1 MTMWRLL
8 DTGANFGAYNMALDE
23 EMLARAQKGDTMPL
37 LRFYSWDP
45 PAVSLGRFQ
54 KIETTVNTEACKK
67 RGIDIIR
74 RISGGRAVLHD
85 KELTYSLVARTDNP
99 LFPSDVLGTYKV
111 IAPCLVAGLRNLG
124 IHAEIIPRAGKY
136 PELHKPQPKDPACF
150 SSPSWYE
157 IVVRGKKIIG
167 SAQRR
172 LSNAFL
178 QHGSILMD
186 FDPTVEAE
194 VLPGSHAYDGV
205 TSLRR
210 ELGHPVL
217 HKDAAD
223 AFTKGFAET
232 LRITLTA

>member
-1 MTMWRLL
+1 MTTWRLL

-23 EMLARAQKGDTMPL
+23 KMLAQAQKGESMAA
-37 LRFYSWDP
+37 LRFYAWDP

-54 KIETTVNTEACKK
+54 KIETAVNTEACKR
-67 RGIDIIR
+67 RGIDIVR
-74 RISGGRAVLHD
+74 RVTGGRAVLHN
-85 KELTYSLVARTDNP
+85 KELTYCIVARSGNP

-124 IHAEIIPRAGKY
+124 IQAEIVPRAGKY
-136 PELHKPQPKDPACF
+136 AELPKPQPKDPACF
-150 SSPSWYE
+150 SSPSLYE

-186 FDPTVEAE
+186 FDPEVEAE
-194 VLPGSHAYDGV
+194 VIPGSHAYDAV
-205 TSLRR
+205 TCLKR
-210 ELGHPVL
+210 ELGRPVL

-223 AFTKGFAET
+223 AFAKGFAET
-232 LRITLTA
+232 LGITLTA